1 MWMALVHFS
10 KEAIFTHA
18 HRSTARIGTSH
29 ARSDATSCSHQ
40 KEKEKAQH
48 QKAGILFSLFFVFFR
63 IQGKKEKNLQ
73 RERRRKAWQIHRSS
87 QGKGLQRKRTRRP
100 WNWRAFDWNWR
111 AFDDRCHYC
120 KQVGRYKAQW
130 PKHADLTSKTSYERI
145 RAKIPNEKSY
155 VYDLREDSVD
165 TDVCGSCL
173 T

>member
-18 HRSTARIGTSH
+18 HRSTTRIGTSH

-63 IQGKKEKNLQ
+63 IQGEKEKNLQ
-73 RERRRKAWQIHRSS
+73 RKRRRKAWQIHRSS